1 MRHRAAVLAL
11 AALLCLIVAAPGCEN
26 LGREPA
32 WGKPTTLLFDL
43 DKDVQFPERP
53 VVLFLCDGLDKATF
67 DRMLA
72 AGELPSIKHYLVDR
86 GVSIDAAVTSLPTVT
101 FAELASYATGKYPG
115 HHGILGN
122 KWFDPRYLVCQNY
135 VTIDSMNIVNDD
147 IQAPTVYEMLDR
159 EESLVVLT
167 QINRGA
173 TVFHE
178 NWMRVGP
185 AWFFKMFRNVSMS
198 TTARL
203 QNAVWRANET
213 KRWPDLIT
221 LYYPAT
227 DEVGHVYGHGSEKY
241 RELLRVF
248 DNEVGDA
255 CKAFEKVG
263 LLDRMLLVMVTD
275 HGLADTSQHF
285 DLAAELGRWGFQV
298 WTEMLNERD
307 GPYRKR
313 FDKLDGY
320 NATVIVDSDR
330 LAKIHF
336 RVPGELSGPDPGW
349 ARRPTPT
356 ELTAWPGVVDTMGW
370 AHTMA
375 APSKVSLPAACV
387 TVIPAVD
394 FAAYADRGT
403 TESRVWICGRTGVA
417 MITRRTVEGRKEY
430 AYKVLSYEKLG
441 AVPRP
446 GQDATDPLGYREHP
460 EAGKLVGGA
469 FHTADQWLAA
479 TIHTEYPD
487 FVGQLPEMFDH
498 ERTGDLVLFA
508 KPVWD
513 FGRVNKSGHGGLSRA
528 ETVVPMIF
536 AGADLPKGTRLP
548 YARTVALVP
557 TVVHFIRGE
566 KDPTL
571 FRGFD
576 ADSLLDNLRAAREN
590 AASVPAKP

>member
-1 MRHRAAVLAL
+1 MAL
-11 AALLCLIVAAPGCEN
+11 ICLIVAASGCEN
-26 LGREPA
+26 LGRDPA

-43 DKDVQFPERP
+43 HQDVQFPERP
-53 VVLFLCDGLDKATF
+53 VVIFICDGLEKATF

-72 AGELPSIKHYLVDR
+72 AGELPSIKHFLIDR

-101 FAELASYATGKYPG
+101 FAELTSYATGKYPG
-115 HHGILGN
+115 HHGVLGN

-147 IQAPTVYEMLDR
+147 IQAPTVYEMLDC

-185 AWFFKMFRNVSMS
+185 AWFFKMFRNVSLS

-227 DEVGHVYGHGSEKY
+227 DEVGHLYGHGSEKY
-241 RELLRVF
+241 RELIRVF

-285 DLAAELGRWGFQV
+285 DIAAELERWGFKV
-298 WTEMLNERD
+298 WTDMLNERY

-320 NATVIVDSDR
+320 NAAVIVDSER

-336 RVPGELSGPDPGW
+336 RLPGEPLGPDRGW
-349 ARRPTPT
+349 SRRPTPA
-356 ELTAWPGVVDTMGW
+356 ELTAWPGAVDTRGW
-370 AHTMA
+370 SHTMGT
-375 APSKVSLPAACV
+375 PSKVNLAAACLGN
-387 TVIPAVD
+387 IPAVD
-394 FAAYADRGT
+394 FAAYADRGQD
-403 TESRVWICGRTGVA
+403 ESQVWIQSAAGTGL
-417 MITRRTVEGRKEY
+417 ITRSRILNDPFRSEVGPSPAY
-430 AYKVLSYEKLG
+430 AYRVVSG
-441 AVPRP
+441 
-446 GQDATDPLGYREHP
+446 TDPLGYHEHP

-469 FHTADQWLAA
+469 FHTADEWLAA

-508 KPVWD
+508 KPGWD
-513 FGRVNKSGHGGLSRA
+513 FGRENKSGHGGLCRT

-536 AGADLPKGTRLP
+536 AGADLPQRASLP

-557 TVVHFIRGE
+557 TVVHFIRGV

-571 FRGFD
+571 FRSFD